1 MFKEFREF
9 ALSGNVV
16 DLAVGVIIG
25 GAFGAVVSSM
35 VQDVMMPVVGLATG
49 GIDFGQR
56 FVLLSD
62 GKVPGPYASLAAA
75 KAAGAATLNYGLF
88 LNAGITFLIVAFIL
102 FMVVKAMNT
111 ARRTEAAPPPPPPPP
126 AISAEEKLL
135 GEIRDLLRARA

>member
-9 ALSGNVV
+9 ALGGSVV

-35 VQDVMMPVVGLATG
+35 VQDVLMPVVGLATG

-56 FVLLSD
+56 YLLLSD
-62 GKVPGPYASLAAA
+62 GNVPGPYASLAAA
-75 KAAGAATLNYGLF
+75 KAAGAATMNYGLF
-88 LNAGITFLIVAFIL
+88 INAAIAFLIVAFVL
-102 FMVVKAMNT
+102 FLVIKAMNT
-111 ARRTEAAPPPPPPPP
+111 ARRKEAAPPPPPPP

>member
-1 MFKEFREF
+1 
-9 ALSGNVV
+9 
-16 DLAVGVIIG
+16 
-25 GAFGAVVSSM
+25 
-35 VQDVMMPVVGLATG
+35 
-49 GIDFGQR
+49 
-56 FVLLSD
+56 LSD